1 MKNNQVEEFKQATI
15 AKIDQCLEEQLNQ
28 LEQIVN
34 HLEQGD
40 VPLEEALDQFQ
51 AGMKL
56 SKHLQDTLENAEK
69 TLTHA
74 DSQTGQYYL
83 HQFSKQQ
90 PDLNWQNP
98 KLRQS
103 QRCQRLM
110 LSLLHHHAASLKSLL
125 KVYGRLRIKINRSKE
140 EGY

>member
-1 MKNNQVEEFKQATI
+1 MST
-15 AKIDQCLEEQLNQ
+15 AKPTFEEQLNQ

-69 TLTHA
+69 TLTHVV
-74 DSQTGQYYL
+74 DDQG
-83 HQFSKQQ
+83 
-90 PDLNWQNP
+90 NE
-98 KLRQS
+98 KLFE
-103 QRCQRLM
+103 
-110 LSLLHHHAASLKSLL
+110 KG
-125 KVYGRLRIKINRSKE
+125 K
-140 EGY
+140 

>member
-1 MKNNQVEEFKQATI
+1 MST
-15 AKIDQCLEEQLNQ
+15 AKPTFEEQLNQ

-69 TLTHA
+69 TL
-74 DSQTGQYYL
+74 
-83 HQFSKQQ
+83 
-90 PDLNWQNP
+90 
-98 KLRQS
+98 
-103 QRCQRLM
+103 
-110 LSLLHHHAASLKSLL
+110 
-125 KVYGRLRIKINRSKE
+125 RSEERRVGKE
-140 EGY
+140 CRSRWSPYH